1 MQTRKMIWAALALLG
16 SAWIAP
22 GAMAAKTQET
32 VYYTTA
38 HGNSNTYLARWTSA
52 SKARVTTQVG
62 TSKGSL
68 VIAGNDRTVTL
79 DDPFTQVYVGFPDSC
94 GNQYTVERSVE
105 QVLFRLTSGTLGQ
118 GESVI
123 IDIGRETVMDG
134 CDAGTETPFGSPTD
148 TGTPQVNLSM
158 NQRPSLTDLVAG
170 VRLAGPQE
178 ARMLAG
184 VPFPAQ
190 QIVTFQAGGLLSFD
204 DTGRTVPAAVNAEGW
219 LVLDFGTHQTGYTRV
234 ARDTATMAETWLQA
248 DFVDG
253 APALVQERLFV
264 KPKAPA
270 GFGSKRETTRRW
282 ESGLFVDTNTPF
294 FFELYGDFSG
304 ARVSVTLDPP
314 SEVRQPITW
323 AFSGANVTT
332 TRVAGGLQRVR
343 TWVPL
348 ANKGANRW
356 VMESEVTIN
365 ADGSQTPFIDPRVN
379 FYIDRGPAV
388 KPPSAAAAAPAAR
401 QSAALRRASSLL
413 P

>member
-1 MQTRKMIWAALALLG
+1 MHTRKMFWAVLALLG

-32 VYYTTA
+32 VYFTTS
-38 HGNSNTYLARWTSA
+38 HGSNNTYLARWTSA
-52 SKARVTTQVG
+52 SKARVTTPVG

-79 DDPFTQVYVGFPDSC
+79 DDPFTQEFFGFPDSC
-94 GNQYTVERSVE
+94 GNQYTVRRSVE
-105 QVLFRLTSGTLGQ
+105 KVLFRLMSGSLGQ
-118 GESVI
+118 GESII
-123 IDIGRETVMDG
+123 IDMGRETVMDG

-148 TGTPQVNLSM
+148 TGTPQANLSM
-158 NQRPSLTDLVAG
+158 NQRPGLTDLVPG

-178 ARMLAG
+178 ARMLPG

-190 QIVTFQAGGLLSFD
+190 QVVTFQAGGLLSFD

-234 ARDTATMAETWLQA
+234 VRDTATMAETWLQA

-282 ESGLFVDTNTPF
+282 ESGLFTGTNNPF
-294 FFELYGDFSG
+294 YFDLYGDFTG
-304 ARVSVTLDPP
+304 ARISVTLDPP

-332 TRVAGGLQRVR
+332 TRVSGSVQRVR

-348 ANKGANRW
+348 ANKGVYRW
-356 VMESEVTIN
+356 VMESEVTFN
-365 ADGSQTPFIDPRVN
+365 PDGSQTPFIEPRVN
-379 FYIDRGPAV
+379 YYIDLGPAV
-388 KPPSAAAAAPAAR
+388 KPPSAAVAAPAAR
-401 QSAALRRASSLL
+401 RSAALQRAGSLL